1 MFLLEVEGLSC
12 AYHTGRAR
20 TEVFRDV
27 TFSVPEGS
35 CFGLLGPS
43 GTGKTTLARAI
54 AGLVEP
60 EGGRISFRGNQVF
73 PGAGPMGVRRA
84 HKPGQGKR
92 RPDPSIQMVFQ
103 SSAAALDPTM
113 QAGAAIDEGFY
124 PLGGRSSAAERDE
137 KRAELLTAVGLSRR
151 VLQKYPGELSGG
163 ERQRVAIARA
173 LAAAPALL
181 ILDEPTSALDPI
193 SQGRVLRLLRTLQRQ
208 YGLTMLYI
216 THDVVI
222 ARVFCDTIAAL
233 SGRGVLTA

>member
-1 MFLLEVEGLSC
+1 MFLLEVERLSC
-12 AYHTGRAR
+12 AYRVGRAR
-20 TEVFRDV
+20 TDVFRDV
-27 TFSVPEGS
+27 TFSVPERS

-54 AGLVEP
+54 AGLMEP
-60 EGGRISFRGNQVF
+60 DSGRISFRGREVF
-73 PGAGPMGVRRA
+73 PG
-84 HKPGQGKR
+84 PGRR

-103 SSAAALDPTM
+103 SSGQALDPAM
-113 QAGAAIDEGFY
+113 QAGPAIDEGFF
-124 PLGGRSSAAERDE
+124 PMRDRMSADERTRT
-137 KRAELLTAVGLSRR
+137 RAELLKAVGLSPR

-193 SQGRVLRLLRTLQRQ
+193 SQGRVLRLLRGLRQQ

-216 THDVVI
+216 THDAAV
-222 ARVFCDTIAAL
+222 ARLFCDTLAELRGGRVL
-233 SGRGVLTA
+233 SVPPVSVTA